1 MIIVKIKLP
10 KTKFANVQLDVI
22 GPDKQ
27 ILVVQSPNYYL
38 NKILPYPV
46 VKENGKAQFDSD
58 KSILNVTL
66 PVIKKS
72 MMDELLEMPM
82 HMTE

>member
-1 MIIVKIKLP
+1 M
-10 KTKFANVQLDVI
+10 I

-27 ILVVQSPNYYL
+27 ILVVQAPNYYL

-58 KSILNVTL
+58 KSVLNVTF
-66 PVIKKS
+66 PVIKKT

-82 HMTE
+82 HMNE